1 MRKQDR
7 IAQEQ
12 QNRQQSESRQES
24 NTQPREREQV
34 RGRASEEQKPQR
46 APGEKLPLPE

>member
-12 QNRQQSESRQES
+12 QNQSQDSS
-24 NTQPREREQV
+24 KSDSKTPPTNREQMK
-34 RGRASEEQKPQR
+34 GSASEHKPTRQ
-46 APGEKLPLPE
+46 PGEKLPLPD